1 VIFEG
6 PAAGVSDS
14 CERVLRTLPRWF
26 GIESSLV
33 QYVRDTETLPT
44 FVARERDELVGFLTA
59 REHFA
64 EAWEVHCIAVQAS
77 HRLHG
82 IGRALHAHVEDWLVS
97 RGCRLLQVKTMAES
111 CPSPEYAETRR
122 FYASIGYTP
131 LETFPTL
138 WGPKLPVLQ
147 LVKVLGLG

>member
-1 VIFEG
+1 M
-6 PAAGVSDS
+6 SDP

-33 QYVRDTETLPT
+33 QYARDTAT
-44 FVARERDELVGFLTA
+44 
-59 REHFA
+59 
-64 EAWEVHCIAVQAS
+64 C
-77 HRLHG
+77 
-82 IGRALHAHVEDWLVS
+82 
-97 RGCRLLQVKTMAES
+97 
-111 CPSPEYAETRR
+111 R

-147 LVKVLGLG
+147 LVKVLGRS